1 MKKTSALI
9 LVLLVVSVGCGTKTV
24 IRETTTFVKYQPP
37 PVKEKIGVTTFS
49 VNIPKQAAEG
59 YFESGKMAYGN
70 CRFQEAMRDF
80 SMVLNSS
87 APADIRAKSY
97 VYVGACCY
105 YEGRFPE
112 ARELCKKARETNPE
126 IRLNSEEF
134 PREVIEFCN

>member
-9 LVLLVVSVGCGTKTV
+9 LVFLVVSVGCGTRTIV
-24 IRETTTFVKYQPP
+24 RERTIIKYQHE
-37 PVKEKIGVTTFS
+37 PVREQNKVTNFS
-49 VNIPKQAAEG
+49 VNYPKQAAEG

-70 CRFQEAMRDF
+70 SDFQEAMRDF
-80 SMVLNSS
+80 AMVLNSS

-97 VYVGACCY
+97 VYMGACCF
-105 YEGRFPE
+105 YEGRLPE
-112 ARELCKKARETNPE
+112 AREFCKKARETNPE